1 MCLINAD
8 FFPNHHVSCCEIN
21 SAPQNHKELR
31 VVMIQVKDL
40 YTQHMNPNMQLIKRL
55 FPPMKKFSINWC
67 QFEFFPCMWKDFR
80 FINNYMDLSDQFF
93 KIFLLVIAEVWKHE
107 IWRTKRKWDA
117 ELGFA
122 GPTMTFTIK
131 KTAWMSKSV
140 KIMSQYHKG
149 DQCSMAKQ
157 YCILNKLLSLTK
169 RYQSRESKVSFLA
182 KNDNSY
188 FKMTTIKFLLCQ
200 RIISNCCQAYHCKW
214 FNSSTMALNMR
225 KRWHPYTYRHYNEY
239 IFCYILFGSKLD
251 LWEHSKLKS
260 CINASLVLTG
270 YFLRLC
276 LTMTSGPYK
285 VTLVLR
291 WQVDWGRFRS
301 DVFFGINIHH
311 LPDEPLQNWSNQAP
325 AFCRQQLIAVWYTRR
340 NRRHVHEAKKEIAET
355 ERASVM

>member
-1 MCLINAD
+1 
-8 FFPNHHVSCCEIN
+8 
-21 SAPQNHKELR
+21 
-31 VVMIQVKDL
+31 
-40 YTQHMNPNMQLIKRL
+40 
-55 FPPMKKFSINWC
+55 
-67 QFEFFPCMWKDFR
+67 
-80 FINNYMDLSDQFF
+80 
-93 KIFLLVIAEVWKHE
+93 
-107 IWRTKRKWDA
+107 
-117 ELGFA
+117 
-122 GPTMTFTIK
+122 
-131 KTAWMSKSV
+131 
-140 KIMSQYHKG
+140 
-149 DQCSMAKQ
+149 MAKP

-239 IFCYILFGSKLD
+239 IFCYILFGSKLG

-276 LTMTSGPYK
+276 LTMTSGPHK

-355 ERASVM
+355 ERASMM